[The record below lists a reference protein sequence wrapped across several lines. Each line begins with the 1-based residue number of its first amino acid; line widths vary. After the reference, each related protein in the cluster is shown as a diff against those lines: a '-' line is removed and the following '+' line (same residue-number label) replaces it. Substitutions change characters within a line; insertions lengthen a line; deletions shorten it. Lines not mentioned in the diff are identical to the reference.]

1 MGIFYNYLYT
11 GDLVKSLIYLLLKL
25 PLLREFLGKF
35 YFLDY
40 LYRKSYMKYY
50 AVRVGRIIG
59 IYFLWK
65 DCEAQTK
72 GFPGSEFKAFTSI
85 MDAVEYIGFERSL
98 YGK

>member
-1 MGIFYNYLYT
+1 
-11 GDLVKSLIYLLLKL
+11 
-25 PLLREFLGKF
+25 
-35 YFLDY
+35 
-40 LYRKSYMKYY
+40 MKYY